1 MTMRRGKLLASAVL
15 VLALL
20 ISCVC
25 VSAEAPNPKYYD
37 ADGNM
42 ILPLV
47 QEPATFKV
55 LWKKDPLDKG
65 GLMDK
70 TILKEA
76 LEKTGIAFEVEEVS
90 AAAWDEKVAVIFAS
104 NELPDLICGEI
115 KSLINYT
122 DQCVDLTDL
131 LPVYA
136 PFTNQFLTQQYPAA
150 ARAEAFGGR
159 LYSLPSIRVNNLY
172 PSLGFWEINTE
183 WLKRVGMEIPT
194 TVDELYEVL
203 KAFKEKD
210 ANGNGDPG
218 DEIPYS
224 FVKLPDDVG
233 LLNMMN
239 CFGMIND
246 GANKSQ
252 QYIMVENGKVIFTG
266 ADQRFYDMLAYLHK
280 LYAEGLMDKD
290 GFVQEKTDRYAK
302 ASDNRVGFM
311 TAGGLITEAYGN
323 DVGEQIG
330 YLQPPKSQ
338 YPAVIKQNDPPA
350 EMTLH
355 MYTITKACKQPELL
369 LMLAEY
375 CVATPERRF
384 ETRFGPEGGA
394 WEVGESG
401 KYINT
406 TNFDGKAY
414 SNRAE
419 AVATLSPFG
428 RWPCILTYEEESM
441 REYLGFSAT
450 YNTAKETIYGPDG
463 GVAYKECFPL
473 GNDTLE
479 NTAKRA
485 EMFAEIDPYMQ
496 NFVAESVMNG
506 IDEAK
511 WEAHKQSCEKLNI
524 PEFIA
529 DYQTLYDTLTK

>member
-1 MTMRRGKLLASAVL
+1 LLASMVL

-20 ISCVC
+20 AGCLV
-25 VSAEAPNPKYYD
+25 VSAETPDPAYFD
-37 ADGNM
+37 ADGSM

-47 QEPATFKV
+47 QEPTTFRV
-55 LWKKDPLDKG
+55 VWKKDPLDKG
-65 GLMDK
+65 SLMDK

-76 LEKTGIAFEVEEVS
+76 FEKTGIAFEVEEVS
-90 AAAWDEKVAVIFAS
+90 ATAWDEKIAVMFAS
-104 NELPDLICGEI
+104 NDLPDLICGDI
-115 KSLINYT
+115 KNLINYT
-122 DQCVDLTDL
+122 DQCVDITDL

-136 PFTNQFLTQQYPAA
+136 PFTNQFITEQYSAA

-183 WLKRVGMEIPT
+183 WLKNVGMEIPT
-194 TVDELYEVL
+194 TVDGLYEVL

-210 ANGNGDPG
+210 ANANGDPG

-224 FVKLPDDVG
+224 FVKLVDDVG

-239 CFGMIND
+239 CFGMVND
-246 GANKSQ
+246 GTNKAQ
-252 QYIMVENGKVIFTG
+252 HYIMVENGQVLFTG
-266 ADQRFYDMLAYLHK
+266 TDQRFYDMLAYLNK
-280 LYAEGLMDKD
+280 LYAEDLMDKD
-290 GFVQEKTDRYAK
+290 SFVQEKTDRYAK
-302 ASDNRVGFM
+302 ASDNKVGFL

-323 DVGEQIG
+323 DAGAQIG
-330 YLQPPKSQ
+330 YMQPPSSQ
-338 YPAVIKQNDPPA
+338 YPAVIKQSDPPA
-350 EMTLH
+350 EMMLH
-355 MYTITKACKQPELL
+355 MFTITKACEHPELL
-369 LMLAEY
+369 LMLQEY
-375 CVATPERRF
+375 CVSTPERRF

-401 KYINT
+401 KFINT

-414 SNRAE
+414 ANRAE
-419 AVATLSPFG
+419 AIATLSPFG
-428 RWPCILTYEEESM
+428 RWPCILKYEEESK
-441 REYLGFSAT
+441 REYLGFSEL

-479 NTAKRA
+479 NTARRA
-485 EMFAEIDPYMQ
+485 EMFAEIDTYMQ
-496 NFVAESVMNG
+496 NFIAESVMNG

-511 WEAHKQSCEKLNI
+511 WAANKQNCEKLNI
-524 PEFIA
+524 PEFVA
-529 DYQTLYDTLTK
+529 NYQALYDALSK

>member
-1 MTMRRGKLLASAVL
+1 MKTGRRLTGVFLAL
-15 VLALL
+15 VLL
-20 ISCVC
+20 IAGAFAG
-25 VSAEAPNPKYYD
+25 AETPDSNYYD

-47 QEPATFKV
+47 KEPVTFRV

-65 GLMDK
+65 ALLDK
-70 TILKEA
+70 AILKEA
-76 LEKTGIAFEVEEVS
+76 FEKTGINFEVEEVS
-90 AAAWDEKVAVIFAS
+90 ATAWDEKVAVVFAS
-104 NELPDLICGEI
+104 NDLPDLICGEI

-218 DEIPYS
+218 DEIPCS

-252 QYIMVENGKVIFTG
+252 QYIMVENGKVLFTG
-266 ADQRFYDMLAYLHK
+266 ADQRFYDMLVYLHK

-369 LMLAEY
+369 LLLAEY